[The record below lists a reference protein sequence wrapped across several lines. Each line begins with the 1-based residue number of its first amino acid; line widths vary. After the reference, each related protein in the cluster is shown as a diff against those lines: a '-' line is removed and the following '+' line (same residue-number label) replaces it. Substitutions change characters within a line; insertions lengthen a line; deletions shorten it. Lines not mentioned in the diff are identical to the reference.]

1 MESTGDDQ
9 LDEFLNRVREKG
21 VEPVSIDPL
30 SGDNGI
36 FGVVTE
42 VTIEG
47 ETFSGEVDY
56 EVKDDGI
63 RCYFLEIYIDE
74 DDERK
79 PALGESEADMI
90 DPVGQLLYEYK
101 PDEEEVED
109 TLRVL
114 EEAHSEVYD

>member
-9 LDEFLNRVREKG
+9 LDEFLNRVQDKG

-30 SGDNGI
+30 GGDNGI

-63 RCYFLEIYIDE
+63 RCFFLEIYIDE
-74 DDERK
+74 DDERR
-79 PALGESEADMI
+79 PALDESEADMI

-101 PDEEEVED
+101 PDEDEIED

-114 EEAHSEVYD
+114 EDAHSEVYD

>member
-9 LDEFLNRVREKG
+9 LDEFLNRVQDKG

-30 SGDNGI
+30 GGDNGI

-42 VTIEG
+42 VMIEG
-47 ETFSGEVDY
+47 EIFSGEVDY

-63 RCYFLEIYIDE
+63 RCFFLEIYIDE

-79 PALGESEADMI
+79 PALDESEADMI

-101 PDEEEVED
+101 PDEEEIED

-114 EEAHSEVYD
+114 EETHSEVYD